1 MPALD
6 ALCPTEHIIV
16 NKTAIKLLGLETAIY
31 WSELMTVLKQVKLKG
46 TVKNGFFKLDR
57 KYMERETGIPR
68 DRQYICDSILV
79 ESGIML
85 ISESDPDHLAVNLPN
100 YAALIM
106 DGEYDAVMENSTKIR
121 EKAEK
126 AAAPKKTRKVLT
138 EEEKEAKR
146 RGMIASLCNF
156 VTEPDIDLH
165 EAYCKW
171 ISTLVGN
178 SRINS
183 TTVTTFVTTIQKSGL
198 PKAAQ
203 LFTIERATANCWV
216 EASWV
221 INIARQEMAKNPA
234 AFADPVNTTRVDKT
248 GQGF

>member
-16 NKTAIKLLGLETAIY
+16 NKTAIKLLGLEAAAY
-31 WSELMTVLKQVKLKG
+31 WSELMAVLKQVKLKG
-46 TVKNGFFKLDR
+46 TVKDGFFKLDR
-57 KYMERETGIPR
+57 RYMERETGIPK
-68 DRQYICDSILV
+68 DRQRLCDAILV
-79 ESGIML
+79 ENGIMMV
-85 ISESDPDHLAVNLPN
+85 SESDPDRLAVNMPN

-106 DGEYDAVMENSTKIR
+106 DGEYEAVVESSAKIK

-126 AAAPKKTRKVLT
+126 TAKPKKARKVLT
-138 EEEKEAKR
+138 EEEREAKR
-146 RGMIASLCNF
+146 RGMIGSLCNF
-156 VTEPDIDLH
+156 VIEPDTDLH
-165 EAYCKW
+165 DAYRKW

-183 TTVTTFVTTIQKSGL
+183 TTVKTFVSTIQKSGL
-198 PKAAQ
+198 PKAGQ

-234 AFADPVNTTRVDKT
+234 AFAEHAQAAKADKS
-248 GQGF
+248 GQAF

>member
-6 ALCPTEHIIV
+6 ALCPTEHVIV
-16 NKTAIKLLGLETAIY
+16 NKTAIKLLGLETAVY

-68 DRQYICDSILV
+68 DRQYLCDAILA
-79 ESGIML
+79 ENGIML
-85 ISESDPDHLAVNLPN
+85 ISESDADHLAVNLPN

-126 AAAPKKTRKVLT
+126 AAAPKKARKVLT

-146 RGMIASLCNF
+146 RGMIANLCNF
-156 VTEPDIDLH
+156 VVEPDTDLH
-165 EAYCKW
+165 DAYCKW
-171 ISTLVGN
+171 IATLVGN

-183 TTVTTFVTTIQKSGL
+183 TTVSTFVSTIQKSGL
-198 PKAAQ
+198 PKAGQ

-234 AFADPVNTTRVDKT
+234 AFSTPITTTKVDKS